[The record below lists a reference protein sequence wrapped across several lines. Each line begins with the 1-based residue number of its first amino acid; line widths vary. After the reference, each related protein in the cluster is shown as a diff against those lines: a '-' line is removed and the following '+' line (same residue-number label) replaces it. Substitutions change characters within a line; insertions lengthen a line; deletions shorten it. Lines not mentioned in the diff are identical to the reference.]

1 MSDYGHLASTKYC
14 IPEEDRESE
23 NMDYTSQKDYNSNG
37 SYIESD
43 RPENG
48 HVCTQTESRKRR
60 PISVNGAD
68 LFSSPTAEQKDDT
81 ESLPS
86 VRPIALFLSSIFC
99 FVVQFLHNFCDIKLS
114 YKKMFQN
121 RLPKHFSPSFI
132 IWTYYCPASLVK
144 SPVQKKKKNLI
155 G

>member
-1 MSDYGHLASTKYC
+1 MSDYGHLASTKYS

-37 SYIESD
+37 SYIESN

-60 PISVNGAD
+60 PISVIGGVD

-86 VRPIALFLSSIFC
+86 VRPIALFLSSIF

-132 IWTYYCPASLVK
+132 IWTNYCPASLVK
-144 SPVQKKKKNLI
+144 SPVQKKNN
-155 G
+155 